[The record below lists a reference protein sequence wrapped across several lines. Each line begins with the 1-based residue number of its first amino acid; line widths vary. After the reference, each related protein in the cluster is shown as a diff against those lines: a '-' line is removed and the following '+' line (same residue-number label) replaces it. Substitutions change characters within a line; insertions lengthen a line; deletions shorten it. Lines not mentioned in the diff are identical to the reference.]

1 MTSKRKQTTGR
12 MASQRRQEPDQL
24 VRSLGRNLFSCGQF
38 AQSDG
43 TVTDETLMEAVRA
56 GDIAKLGI
64 LFERHHRA
72 LFDFLV
78 RMTGN
83 VSAAEDLVQ
92 DVFVRVL
99 KYRAT
104 WRSEGRFET
113 WLFRIARNAR
123 ADYFRTRRPD
133 APIDE
138 VIEHPSDTPLPGDV
152 LARDRKVARLH
163 QALMLLREDKRE
175 LIVLARYRGM
185 KLEAIAD
192 LLGLEVGAVKV
203 RIHRAVKELREIFFR
218 LDESPSWNTTNSVG
232 SCPTT

>member
-1 MTSKRKQTTGR
+1 
-12 MASQRRQEPDQL
+12 
-24 VRSLGRNLFSCGQF
+24 
-38 AQSDG
+38 
-43 TVTDETLMEAVRA
+43 MEAVRR
-56 GDIAKLGI
+56 GETAKLGL

-83 VSAAEDLVQ
+83 EVAAEDLVQ

-104 WRSEGRFET
+104 WRGEGRFET

-123 ADYFRTRRPD
+123 TDYFRTRPKD
-133 APIDE
+133 TSIEEAA
-138 VIEHPSDTPLPGDV
+138 EHPSAAPLPGEL
-152 LARDRKVARLH
+152 LARDRQIARL
-163 QALMLLREDKRE
+163 QRALMLLREDKRE

-185 KLEAIAD
+185 KLDAIAD
-192 LLGLEVGAVKV
+192 LLGIEVGAVKV
-203 RIHRAVKELREIFFR
+203 RIHRAVKELRDIFFQ
-218 LDESPSWNTTNSVG
+218 LDESPSWNTTDSVG

>member
-1 MTSKRKQTTGR
+1 MKRR
-12 MASQRRQEPDQL
+12 MARQPRQETDQL
-24 VRSLGRNLFSCGQF
+24 GRAHERNLFRPVMFTQG
-38 AQSDG
+38 DG
-43 TVTDETLMEAVRA
+43 TVTDETLMDAVRT
-56 GDIAKLGI
+56 GDLAQLGI

-83 VSAAEDLVQ
+83 ASAAEDLVQ

-104 WRSEGRFET
+104 WRGEGRFET

-123 ADYFRTRRPD
+123 ADYFRTRPAD

-138 VIEHPSDTPLPGDV
+138 AAERPSVAPLPGDL
-152 LARDRKVARLH
+152 LARNRDVARL
-163 QALMLLREDKRE
+163 QRALMLLREDKRE

-192 LLGLEVGAVKV
+192 VLGIEVGAVKV
-203 RIHRAVKELREIFFR
+203 RIHRAVKELRDIFLR
-218 LDESPSWNTTNSVG
+218 LNESPSWNTTKSVG
-232 SCPTT
+232 SCPMT

>member
-1 MTSKRKQTTGR
+1 MNRR
-12 MASQRRQEPDQL
+12 MARRLRQEADQL
-24 VRSLGRNLFSCGQF
+24 VHGCERNLFRPLVF
-38 AQSDG
+38 THNDG
-43 TVTDETLMEAVRA
+43 TVTDETLMEAVRT
-56 GDIAKLGI
+56 GELAKLGI

-83 VSAAEDLVQ
+83 PSVAEDLVQ

-104 WRSEGRFET
+104 WRGEGRFET

-123 ADYFRTRRPD
+123 ADYFRTRQPD
-133 APIDE
+133 GPIDE
-138 VIEHPSDTPLPGDV
+138 AAEQPSGAPLPGD
-152 LARDRKVARLH
+152 LLIRNRDVARL
-163 QALMLLREDKRE
+163 QRALLLLREDKRE

-192 LLGLEVGAVKV
+192 LLDIEVGAVKV
-203 RIHRAVKELREIFFR
+203 RIHRAVKELRDIFLR